1 MRNFLPLLLT
11 LAFST
16 DFHWEAIT
24 SLINPTDIQFVD
36 DGNIYATTNGGVI
49 KSNLDAQSLT
59 EIGFDEGLWPLDL
72 SSIYVDDILL
82 WVTDIDGSLQ
92 TYNIDSG
99 TIDKISHLDFID
111 SITDLNPTEYS
122 MFAIGHGNTQDGLL
136 QFSRENGDVHYENY
150 FQNFPVAFSQIYDI
164 HIVDDSIYVA
174 LDSGLISAS
183 VNSTSLYLSSEWSVV
198 DNSGP
203 IYQIT
208 DISYFTENEI
218 KLLNRDVLFSGLT
231 SIPLDSKYNS

>member
-49 KSNLDAQSLT
+49 KFNLDTQSFT

-99 TIDKISHLDFID
+99 TIDKISIRKLPMKQ
-111 SITDLNPTEYS
+111 NGPRR
-122 MFAIGHGNTQDGLL
+122 GL
-136 QFSRENGDVHYENY
+136 EEAN
-150 FQNFPVAFSQIYDI
+150 
-164 HIVDDSIYVA
+164 
-174 LDSGLISAS
+174 
-183 VNSTSLYLSSEWSVV
+183 
-198 DNSGP
+198 
-203 IYQIT
+203 
-208 DISYFTENEI
+208 
-218 KLLNRDVLFSGLT
+218 
-231 SIPLDSKYNS
+231 